1 MVKGVW
7 GEEGKGKEGGHEKNM
22 ENKER
27 DSPGKGKEW
36 GREEKEGKGE

>member
-7 GEEGKGKEGGHEKNM
+7 GEEGKGKEGGREKNM

-27 DSPGKGKEW
+27 DSPGKGKE
-36 GREEKEGKGE
+36 GKGE